1 MSTSYY
7 HFRPP
12 VTSVKVEEGPAHD
25 RVTVF
30 ENRANAGTLTV
41 SKGLGKTFVSFFTDE
56 VDDPVAPI
64 RTHFGGKGR
73 GCVVTIQ
80 ELHLHPD
87 TYLADEYGQVFTV
100 AQITAMDG
108 RGA

>member
-7 HFRPP
+7 HFIHP
-12 VTSVKVEEGPAHD
+12 VTSVKINEGPVHD

-30 ENRANAGTLTV
+30 ESHAQTGTLTV
-41 SKGLGKTFVSFFTDE
+41 SKGMGKKFASFFAEE
-56 VDDPVAPI
+56 VDDNLAPM

-73 GCVVTIQ
+73 GCVVTIHD
-80 ELHLHPD
+80 EHLHPD
-87 TYLADEYGQVFTV
+87 TYLIDEYGSVFTV
-100 AQITAMDG
+100 AEIKAMDG